1 MKTIAIYN
9 QKGGCGKTLTTFNLA
24 GALAEKGYKVLI
36 LDADGQASISLR
48 LLKNSDVQLDD
59 IYTLTDVMCG
69 KCEITEAIIKPN
81 IPLKKSKDLEI
92 SLLPADNEV
101 NMVSEEFSKAGVN
114 SEMFNAFKTIV
125 EEVAEYYDFCL
136 IDCPPALGT
145 YSRALLNAAEY
156 VLCPVI
162 SDMSALQGYHFMI
175 DTINDVR
182 MNYNSDL
189 KFLGIFVTNATR
201 RKGGYDQEF
210 INGVKQI
217 GTYIPITIHA
227 TTAVKH
233 ADSHGIPVC
242 LYKPK
247 IAIAE
252 EYRELAKYI
261 LNRTKVK

>member
-1 MKTIAIYN
+1 MKTIAVYN

-24 GALAEKGYKVLI
+24 GVLAEQGYRVLVM
-36 LDADGQASISLR
+36 DTDGQASITLR
-48 LLKNSDVQLDD
+48 LLKNTEIQLEELF
-59 IYTLTDVMCG
+59 TLTDVMCG
-69 KCEITEAIIKPN
+69 QCEIAEAIIKPN
-81 IPLKKSKDLEI
+81 IPLKNKDVDI

-101 NMVSEEFSKAGVN
+101 NMVSKEFSKAGAD
-114 SEMFNAFKTIV
+114 SEMFNAFKMIV
-125 EEVAEYYDFCL
+125 EEVAESYDFCL

-162 SDMSALQGYHFMI
+162 SDMSALQGYQSMI

-182 MNYNSDL
+182 MNYNSEL

-227 TTAVKH
+227 TTIVKH

-247 IAIAE
+247 IAISE
-252 EYRELAKYI
+252 EYRELSRYI